1 MDETAIHCWRRN
13 TIIKYLIH
21 VGLILGVVKA
31 NILSAC
37 LSMTEKDIG
46 TVYIAKIQKKRV
58 WDTENEIAASL
69 RSSQ

>member
-1 MDETAIHCWRRN
+1 
-13 TIIKYLIH
+13 